1 MSTIDPQWM
10 IDNSAA
16 RRLWLLLQAARS
28 QPFDRAIELAR
39 IAEAFLMGTAVE
51 AITDPSEP
59 PIRPAARH
67 QGAREQVAGEPSIAA
82 VADPRTERNGLT
94 LAEDQRD
101 RLLQRLAE
109 GARNAEL
116 AGEIGISARQI
127 QGLRMGCAREIARRR
142 AKLDGQVQDPAD
154 RERVTEAAS
163 IDDIVRYLR
172 QQDDVVV
179 LQEEGGYL
187 VNGRFRLST
196 AELTVRANRMR
207 SRQGKLPFG
216 MSRTGFPFDT
226 SVAPRSHPLFWD
238 EAAQTPSASNSYRRP
253 GQLDTEGA

>member
-1 MSTIDPQWM
+1 MSAIDPQWL
-10 IDNSAA
+10 IDNPAA

-51 AITDPSEP
+51 AITNPSEP
-59 PIRPAARH
+59 PIESAARD

-116 AGEIGISARQI
+116 AGEIGISGGKFRAYAWAAPERLLGGVRSSMSKSTTPQI
-127 QGLRMGCAREIARRR
+127 VKR
-142 AKLDGQVQDPAD
+142 
-154 RERVTEAAS
+154 
-163 IDDIVRYLR
+163 
-172 QQDDVVV
+172 
-179 LQEEGGYL
+179 
-187 VNGRFRLST
+187 
-196 AELTVRANRMR
+196 
-207 SRQGKLPFG
+207 
-216 MSRTGFPFDT
+216 
-226 SVAPRSHPLFWD
+226 
-238 EAAQTPSASNSYRRP
+238 
-253 GQLDTEGA
+253 